1 VIGEKDKTM
10 PLIINC
16 EKCSFVYQDVAFTKP
31 DGTTNGQMSKCP
43 KCEHWNGMKY
53 NTDRFTKK

>member
-1 VIGEKDKTM
+1 M

-16 EKCSFVYQDVAFTKP
+16 EKCSFVYETDAFTKP
-31 DGTTNGQMSKCP
+31 DGTTDGQMSKCP